1 MVNSDVYP
9 SYYPIMHS
17 LNLSKVTALYKN
29 LKETTVIGISLTYQ
43 ERLRN
48 TPGVNPVTLILGWNL
63 YKINKTENWMKKES
77 NSFLFYNI
85 KTL

>member
-1 MVNSDVYP
+1 MESV
-9 SYYPIMHS
+9 
-17 LNLSKVTALYKN
+17 NLSKVTASYKD
-29 LKETTVIGISLTYQ
+29 LKETKVVGIILSYQ

-48 TPGVNPVTLILGWNL
+48 TLGVTPVTLYTLHLALILGWNH

-77 NSFLFYNI
+77 NSFLFDNI